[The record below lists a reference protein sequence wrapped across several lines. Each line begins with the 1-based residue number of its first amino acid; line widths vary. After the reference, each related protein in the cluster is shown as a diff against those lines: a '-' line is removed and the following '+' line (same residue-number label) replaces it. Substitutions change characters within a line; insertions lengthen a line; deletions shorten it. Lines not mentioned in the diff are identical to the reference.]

1 MTSLAFKLANH
12 EQSVPPLQNGDR
24 LDRIEFERR
33 YDAMPHLKKAELING
48 VVYMPAAA
56 IRFEQHGAP
65 HFDLISWMG
74 LYRTGTPGIRGGDN
88 SSLRLD
94 MLNEPQPDAFLLILK
109 EFGGQARIDKEGY
122 VTFGPELI
130 GEVTAS
136 TASYDLHDKLAVYQ
150 RHRVQEY
157 IVWRVVDQ
165 EIDWFRLQG
174 KRYTP
179 LAAKGGIFRSRVLPG
194 LWLHARAL
202 IHGDMVG
209 VARVAKKGLAS
220 AEHKAF
226 VEQLRKITNRGG
238 KKRKG

>member
-1 MTSLAFKLANH
+1 MSSLATQIPL
-12 EQSVPPLQNGDR
+12 LQNGDR
-24 LDRIEFERR
+24 LTRIEFERR

-65 HFDLISWMG
+65 HFDLITWMG

-94 MLNEPQPDAFLLILK
+94 LLNEPQPDAFLLILK

-136 TASYDLHDKLAVYQ
+136 TASYDLHDKLKVYQ

-174 KRYTP
+174 QRYVP
-179 LAAKGGIFRSRVLPG
+179 LVPNAAVFRSQVLPG

-202 IHGDMVG
+202 IEGDMVR
-209 VARVAKKGLAS
+209 VARVAQKGLAS
-220 AEHKAF
+220 TEHKAF
-226 VEQLRKITNRGG
+226 VEKLRQI
-238 KKRKG
+238 KKRKERKRKK

>member
-1 MTSLAFKLANH
+1 MTTLATRIPL
-12 EQSVPPLQNGDR
+12 LQNGDR
-24 LDRIEFERR
+24 LTRPEFERR

-65 HFDLISWMG
+65 HFDLIGWMS
-74 LYRTGTPGIRGGDN
+74 LYRTATPGIRGGDN

-94 MLNEPQPDAFLLILK
+94 LLNEPQPDAFLMVMK

-136 TASYDLHDKLAVYQ
+136 TASYDLHDKLEVYQ

-157 IVWRVVDQ
+157 IVWRVVDE
-165 EIDWFRLQG
+165 EIDWFHLQG
-174 KRYTP
+174 KRYVP
-179 LAAKGGIFRSRVLPG
+179 LVPKGGVFRSQVLPG
-194 LWLHARAL
+194 LWLHSRAL
-202 IHGDMVG
+202 IEGDMLR
-209 VARVAKKGLAS
+209 VARVARKGLAS
-220 AEHKAF
+220 AEHKSF
-226 VEQLRKITNRGG
+226 VEQLRSIENRNVR
-238 KKRKG
+238 KKKK

>member
-1 MTSLAFKLANH
+1 MTTLATRIPL
-12 EQSVPPLQNGDR
+12 LQNGDR
-24 LDRIEFERR
+24 LTRPEFERR

-65 HFDLISWMG
+65 HFDLIGWMS
-74 LYRTGTPGIRGGDN
+74 LYRTATPGIRGGDN

-94 MLNEPQPDAFLLILK
+94 LLNEPQPDAFLMVMK

-136 TASYDLHDKLAVYQ
+136 TASYDLHDKLKVYQ

-174 KRYTP
+174 QRYVP
-179 LAAKGGIFRSRVLPG
+179 LIPKAGVFRSQVLPG

-202 IHGDMVG
+202 IEGDMV
-209 VARVAKKGLAS
+209 RVAHVAQKGLAS
-220 AEHKAF
+220 TEHKAF
-226 VEQLRKITNRGG
+226 VDKLRKVE
-238 KKRKG
+238 KRKERKRKK

>member
-136 TASYDLHDKLAVYQ
+136 TASYDLHDKLKVYQ

-174 KRYTP
+174 QRYVP
-179 LAAKGGIFRSRVLPG
+179 LVPNAAVFRSQVLPG

-202 IHGDMVG
+202 IEGDMVR
-209 VARVAKKGLAS
+209 VARVAQKGLAS
-220 AEHKAF
+220 TEHKAF
-226 VEQLRKITNRGG
+226 VEKLRQIE
-238 KKRKG
+238 KRKERKRKK

>member
-1 MTSLAFKLANH
+1 MSSLATQIPL
-12 EQSVPPLQNGDR
+12 LQNGDR
-24 LDRIEFERR
+24 LTRIEFERR

-65 HFDLISWMG
+65 HFDLITWMG

-94 MLNEPQPDAFLLILK
+94 LLNEPQPDAFLLILK

-136 TASYDLHDKLAVYQ
+136 TASYDLHDKLKVYQ

-174 KRYTP
+174 QRYVP
-179 LAAKGGIFRSRVLPG
+179 LVPNAGVFRSQVLPG

-202 IHGDMVG
+202 IEGDMVR
-209 VARVAKKGLAS
+209 VARVAQKGLAS
-220 AEHKAF
+220 TEHKAF
-226 VEQLRKITNRGG
+226 VEKLRQIE
-238 KKRKG
+238 KRKERKRKK